1 MLYYVALLPL
11 RDNSIIISILN
22 FLFFFFFFLA
32 QKRRRQDRVD

>member
-22 FLFFFFFFLA
+22 FLVFFFFLSFFF
-32 QKRRRQDRVD
+32 